1 MELLKIFDSTAF
13 SKIEALQVVKSQ
25 GFMKGFMGHD
35 KQSLLLVVSKGL
47 QKILRLGKSWAVKKM
62 Q

>member
-13 SKIEALQVVKSQ
+13 SKIEALQVVKNQ
-25 GFMKGFMGHD
+25 GMKGCRGHD
-35 KQSLLLVVSKGL
+35 KQSLLLLVSKGL
-47 QKILRLGKSWAVKKM
+47 QRILRLGKSWAVKKM